1 MLCHM
6 VECYEHFFMKVFE
19 RSFLNFGSKEI
30 RKEMSFR
37 RRGGGCHPIALME
50 LAKTMAVFA
59 IDRKWD

>member
-30 RKEMSFR
+30 CKEMLFK

-50 LAKTMAVFA
+50 LAKTMVDFA
-59 IDRKWD
+59 IDCKWD